1 MPLKGLTNK
10 TPSGFAGVGLL
21 EGEPAGV
28 EVAPT
33 GDGDVAA
40 PLPGNV
46 QAPASKATAR
56 TSAPPRPD
64 LLISKGNSTLRSGLR
79 FRYDPATEA
88 GHRPSPPG
96 LSSKG
101 SRLRRMASG
110 YPFLFYLIELEE

>member
-1 MPLKGLTNK
+1 MPLNPLTNK
-10 TPSGFAGVGLL
+10 TPSGLAGVELL
-21 EGEPAGV
+21 EGELAGV
-28 EVAPT
+28 EVAAT
-33 GDGDVAA
+33 WDGDVAA

-46 QAPASKATAR
+46 QAQASIATAR
-56 TSAPPRPD
+56 TSAPPR
-64 LLISKGNSTLRSGLR
+64 LGVLISKGNGTLRSGLR